1 MDLTVWA
8 IEFAV
13 FLIGMLAGVCLWEVE
28 RVIDEDD
35 PPVIDTVWGKV
46 R

>member
-1 MDLTVWA
+1 MDLTAWA

-13 FLIGMLAGVCLWEVE
+13 FLVGMVVGVCLWEVE
-28 RVIDEDD
+28 RAIDEED

-46 R
+46 Q